1 VLILIIDLNI
11 RKQIISISVL
21 GNTICTLAISVI
33 TNYYALLVARFFNGF
48 CVVACAIFI
57 PVWVDQFAPVSTKS
71 VIMAIHH
78 LESILAT
85 ITGFLMTSRIS
96 QVMSWRYSWVIQGM
110 LLGTFFFIVL
120 MMSKIMFSRSIQRIR
135 DTEIFIISEIHEKE
149 IEDASP
155 ETPVKV
161 KPIKEELSIS
171 VELSNIY
178 GNNVSNLRGQTN
190 VNDLEDD
197 NKSKSVNSK
206 LEEGKPNHGYFET
219 MQLLSKNPVRFILFK
234 IIYTYN
240 MKLDLHLTCSCNIFN
255 SFHFYCSI
263 SMDKTLLN

>member
-1 VLILIIDLNI
+1 M
-11 RKQIISISVL
+11 
-21 GNTICTLAISVI
+21 
-33 TNYYALLVARFFNGF
+33 LVARFFNGF

-57 PVWVDQFAPVSTKS
+57 PVWVDQFAPISTKS

-135 DTEIFIISEIHEKE
+135 DTEIFIISEVHEKE
-149 IEDASP
+149 VLNSNVI
-155 ETPVKV
+155 VKNDP
-161 KPIKEELSIS
+161 KKEELNIS

-178 GNNVSNLRGQTN
+178 GNTVSNLRGQSN
-190 VNDLEDD
+190 VNDLEDND
-197 NKSKSVNSK
+197 NKSRSNDSK
-206 LEEGKPNHGYFET
+206 LDEGKPNHSYYET
-219 MQLLSKNPVRFILFK
+219 LCLLAGNPVSK
-234 IIYTYN
+234 Y
-240 MKLDLHLTCSCNIFN
+240 
-255 SFHFYCSI
+255 
-263 SMDKTLLN
+263 

>member
-1 VLILIIDLNI
+1 M
-11 RKQIISISVL
+11 SVL

-57 PVWVDQFAPVSTKS
+57 PVWVDQFAPISTKS
-71 VIMAIHH
+71 VIMAVHH

-149 IEDASP
+149 VEDSTAI
-155 ETPVKV
+155 VKNDP
-161 KPIKEELSIS
+161 KKEELNIS

-178 GNNVSNLRGQTN
+178 GNTVSNLRGQTN
-190 VNDLEDD
+190 ANDLEDND
-197 NKSKSVNSK
+197 NKSRSNDSK
-206 LEEGKPNHGYFET
+206 LDEGRPNHSYYET
-219 MQLLSKNPVRFILFK
+219 ICLLAGNPVRLF
-234 IIYTYN
+234 Y
-240 MKLDLHLTCSCNIFN
+240 
-255 SFHFYCSI
+255 
-263 SMDKTLLN
+263 